1 MTRERDMSGGIT
13 QWEGLEYQDLV
24 IPLTISVRHWRHP
37 NYVGAAAQQIQPL
50 ILASLQAVAREGWHA
65 DEPTDFATLFS
76 RAQVRTKQ
84 GLMSWRVSSVTIRL
98 TRASRW
104 VRPVSPGNIAEATCG
119 D

>member
-1 MTRERDMSGGIT
+1 MPGGIM

-37 NYVGAAAQQIQPL
+37 DHVGAAARQIQPL
-50 ILASLQAVAREGWHA
+50 ILASLQAVAREGWRA

-98 TRASRW
+98 IRASRW
-104 VRPVSPGNIAEATCG
+104 VRPVSPGNTVEAACG